1 MKLKLIFIIFFLFS
15 LLSCKQDNKKTPK
28 DFYIGGQI
36 ANPSSNYVIIS
47 KNDVN
52 LDTLYLND
60 KNQFGGTLKNIQAG
74 LYVFKH
80 PPENQIIY
88 IEPGDSILVWVN
100 TLAFDESINFSGKGS
115 EKSNFLTNLYLLNQK
130 DNNFILNYYKLEPS
144 EFAQKTDSIRN
155 ERQQRLLYLDKKY
168 DLSEDFKN
176 LANSSIDYE
185 FYDLRERY
193 AFLIRK
199 YYREFVKKIPK
210 DFHKYREEISFNDEN
225 LQEYYVY
232 LNLIDDF
239 LRTKSLEY
247 CDENNIE
254 TQSCY
259 NLNSNENIK
268 RRMVFAN
275 TFIQNK
281 KIKNIF
287 LDRLAAQGIIYAQN
301 TENIQSILDLLA
313 KINYSGEREADLR
326 QMAVIQKELLPG
338 YNIGHLKMLTT
349 SKDTVLLK
357 DISRNPII
365 TYYWSVNSQGHHKWQ
380 HKIIE
385 DLRVKYPEID
395 FIGINIDENQFD
407 PWVNA
412 IKNNSY
418 NPKFEFKLLNI
429 KVENKLLKNYLNK
442 LIFVEPSGTIARG
455 DTQLNAPDIE
465 TKILEFISY

>member
-1 MKLKLIFIIFFLFS
+1 MKLKFIFIILSLLS
-15 LLSCKQDNKKTPK
+15 LLSCKQDKKTSE

-36 ANPSSNYVIIS
+36 ANPSSKYVIIS
-47 KNDVN
+47 QNDVN

-60 KNQFGGTLKNIQAG
+60 KNQFGGTLKNIKAG

-88 IEPGDSILVWVN
+88 IEPGDSTLVWLN
-100 TLAFDESINFSGKGS
+100 TLAFDESIYFSGKGS
-115 EKSNFLTNLYLLNQK
+115 EKSNFLTNLYLLNQQ

-155 ERQQRLLYLDKKY
+155 ERQQRLLFLDKKY
-168 DLSEDFKN
+168 GLSEDFKK
-176 LANSSIDYE
+176 LASSSIDYE

-199 YYREFVKKIPK
+199 YYREFVEKIPK
-210 DFHKYREEISFNDEN
+210 DFHQYRKEISFNDES

-232 LNLIDDF
+232 LNLIDDY

-254 TQSCY
+254 TQDCY
-259 NLNSNENIK
+259 NLNSNQNTK
-268 RRMVFAN
+268 RRIVLADSI
-275 TFIQNK
+275 IQNK
-281 KIKNIF
+281 KIKGIF

-301 TENIQSILDLLA
+301 SENIQSILALLT
-313 KINYSGEREADLR
+313 KINYSGERLADLR
-326 QMAVIQKELLPG
+326 QMATIQREFLPG
-338 YNIGHLKMLTT
+338 YNIGDLKLSTT
-349 SKDTVLLK
+349 SKETILLK

-365 TYYWSVNSQGHHKWQ
+365 AYYWSVNSQGHHRWQ

-395 FIGINIDENQFD
+395 FIGINIDKNQFE
-407 PWVNA
+407 PWVNV

-418 NPKFEFKLLNI
+418 DPKFEFQLINI
-429 KVENKLLKNYLNK
+429 RLEDKLLKNYLNK
-442 LIFVEPSGTIARG
+442 LIFIETSGKIARG
-455 DTQLNAPDIE
+455 DAQLNTPDIE